1 MPAFVV
7 EGASGEPA
15 ACCLTASVAIIV
27 VIRKGLEVVG
37 GFVIAVFFCER
48 S

>member
-1 MPAFVV
+1 MPAFVF

-15 ACCLTASVAIIV
+15 ACCLTVSVAMILV
-27 VIRKGLEVVG
+27 VIRKGLEVVVG
-37 GFVIAVFFCER
+37 LFCNRFVF